1 MMPESLSTLTAALA
15 FAEAPRWHA
24 GRLWFSDMYAQRVCS
39 IGSNGDLRTEL
50 QLDDWPSGLGWLPD
64 GRLLVV
70 SMQQRCILRQDP
82 EGLVLHADLSQ
93 LAPAHCN
100 EIVVDALGRAY
111 VGNFGFDVFSS
122 TQPCTTNLILVHPD
136 GSARVVADE
145 LMFPNGS
152 VITPDGKTLIVAE
165 TMAHRLTAFDIT
177 ADGSLSGRCVWAD
190 LDHLMPDGISLDAEG
205 TLWVASPSTS
215 EFVRVREGGEI
226 TDRIPSTTP
235 AIACAL
241 GGEDGHTLFMLSGP
255 TCAPEQA
262 LELRQSQ
269 IETMRVAVA
278 GRY

>member
-1 MMPESLSTLTAALA
+1 MMPESLNTLTTGLA

-24 GRLWFSDMYAQRVCS
+24 GRLWFSDMYAQRVSS

-64 GRLLVV
+64 GRLLLV
-70 SMQQRCILRQDP
+70 SMQRRCILRQDP

-100 EIVVDALGRAY
+100 EMVVDALGRAY

-122 TQPCTTNLILVHPD
+122 TPPCTTNLILVQPD

-165 TMAHRLTAFDIT
+165 TMAHRLTAFDIA
-177 ADGSLSGRCVWAD
+177 ADGSLSGRRVWAN
-190 LDHLMPDGISLDAEG
+190 LGHLMPDGISLDAEG
-205 TLWVASPSTS
+205 ALWVASPSTS
-215 EFVRVREGGEI
+215 EFVRVHEGGEI
-226 TDRIPSTTP
+226 TNRISSTTT

-241 GGEDGHTLFMLSGP
+241 GGEDRHTLFMLSGP

>member
-1 MMPESLSTLTAALA
+1 MPESLNTLTTGLA

-24 GRLWFSDMYAQRVCS
+24 GRLWFSDMYAQRVSS

-64 GRLLVV
+64 GRLLLV
-70 SMQQRCILRQDP
+70 SMQRRCILRQDP

-100 EIVVDALGRAY
+100 EMVVDALGRAY

-122 TQPCTTNLILVHPD
+122 TPPCTTNLILVQPD

-165 TMAHRLTAFDIT
+165 TMAHRLTAFDIA
-177 ADGSLSGRCVWAD
+177 ADGSLSGRRVWAN
-190 LDHLMPDGISLDAEG
+190 LGHLMPDGISLDAEG
-205 TLWVASPSTS
+205 ALWVASPSTS
-215 EFVRVREGGEI
+215 EFVRVHEGGEI
-226 TDRIPSTTP
+226 TNRISSTTT

-241 GGEDGHTLFMLSGP
+241 GGEDRHTLFMLSGP